1 MVLGLPHFR
10 KPSYN
15 WVTVLEDTWSHLP
28 IIGLICFYIYT
39 VYTLWLFNIAMEN
52 GPFMDD
58 CPTKTSIYKGF
69 SIAML
74 NYQRVYIYIYT
85 VYIYIYSIYVHMYI
99 IHVYVYIYI
108 YPHDGWG
115 PQPGRNVPG
124 GHLCELLENLI
135 ALQQKLR
142 SGDPRASRCFL
153 THLMVVEPAIPHKN
167 HMYYN
172 I

>member
-10 KPSYN
+10 TPSYN

-74 NYQRVYIYIYT
+74 NYQRVYIYIYSIYIQYICT
-85 VYIYIYSIYVHMYI
+85 YVYYTCICIYIYIYISPWWVRSSARPKRPRWPPLWAAWESHRSPAETPQWWPSS
-99 IHVYVYIYI
+99 V
-108 YPHDGWG
+108 PLLLNTSDGGW
-115 PQPGRNVPG
+115 
-124 GHLCELLENLI
+124 
-135 ALQQKLR
+135 
-142 SGDPRASRCFL
+142 AS
-153 THLMVVEPAIPHKN
+153 HPP
-167 HMYYN
+167 
-172 I
+172 